1 MKRKT
6 IMLALALPWL
16 ITNLIAQTNQITDNA
31 QIKGSIVNFSQS
43 PVPYATVILM
53 NVDSSFLTG
62 EISDNE
68 GGFTFKNLKL
78 GQYLIKAEHIEYSAQ
93 YTSIVDLDKGSNII
107 LPTIILKP
115 GSVNLEEVIVTG
127 KKAMIEV
134 KADKIVFNVAST
146 PSASGTNGLDLMR
159 RAPGVSLDMDNNINL
174 LGKGGV
180 QIYINGRPSR
190 LSGSDLANML
200 QSVSSDNIETIE
212 IITNPSSK
220 YDAEGTAG
228 IINIVMKNN
237 IPTGINGSLISN
249 ISKGRYYRI
258 SNGMTLNY
266 GGKKLKTS
274 LNVTRMDNDQPDDL
288 IDIKDQ
294 AGFLIDQQTYE
305 LKKAKAYN
313 LGFGIEYQLAK
324 NQIFN
329 FNVGAIFNRNDNDLN
344 SNTDIYQPKS
354 TLKEVLV
361 SQTIF
366 DQNTTNYNFGLG
378 YRWDISKT
386 QNLSADISR
395 GTFKNRSMTDQ
406 PNTYFGPNR
415 ATVLSVQN
423 TAFDTD
429 TDIDILSAKLDY
441 EQSWEKVTLSIGGK
455 YSEVNTTND
464 FVFFNIQGAL
474 PKLDS
479 IRSNL
484 FTYSEKVT
492 AAYSSLDVS
501 LSKTLSFNAGFRVE
515 NTNSRGQLISTLSIN
530 DKNVPRNY
538 TNFFPNIGFSFND
551 QKTHALS
558 LSLGRRITRPNYQ
571 DLNPFISPLSQ
582 LLAWQGNPFLRPNYI
597 MNYQATYSFMQ
608 KLTITNSYSVTK
620 DFFASIFEIV
630 GENGNRIIP
639 RNMERA
645 TNYGV
650 AISYP
655 QTITKD
661 WDFIAFLNGNR
672 NTYKGNLEGTEIDL
686 TGTFFNVRIQNNI
699 KLPLGITMD
708 MSYFQESGFIWRGSI
723 NVKGNK
729 DLSFGLRKEFFDKN
743 LQIRI
748 TGADILKTTN
758 QYFYNGFYG
767 GIQLDGVREFDS
779 QRFGIGATWKFGN
792 QSIKTK
798 KKSTSGMDEELN
810 RLQTAE

>member
-1 MKRKT
+1 
-6 IMLALALPWL
+6 
-16 ITNLIAQTNQITDNA
+16 
-31 QIKGSIVNFSQS
+31 
-43 PVPYATVILM
+43 
-53 NVDSSFLTG
+53 
-62 EISDNE
+62 
-68 GGFTFKNLKL
+68 
-78 GQYLIKAEHIEYSAQ
+78 
-93 YTSIVDLDKGSNII
+93 
-107 LPTIILKP
+107 
-115 GSVNLEEVIVTG
+115 
-127 KKAMIEV
+127 
-134 KADKIVFNVAST
+134 
-146 PSASGTNGLDLMR
+146 MR

-313 LGFGIEYQLAK
+313 LGFGIEYQLTK

-329 FNVGAIFNRNDNDLN
+329 FNAGAIFNRNDNDLN

-708 MSYFQESGFIWRGSI
+708 MSYFQESGFVWRGSI